1 MKKMTWLLRII
12 GTIQITLGVLY
23 LFAPAFMLNSM
34 GHSAVG
40 EDIYYPL
47 GMLASR
53 FIAYG
58 VAMIYISSNPLK
70 YKLWAIVMIAIQ
82 ALDLLGG
89 IVYTATGVVS
99 LELSGFPMFN
109 ASWMIILLWLW
120 MPKEK

>member
-12 GTIQITLGVLY
+12 GIIQITLGVLY

-99 LELSGFPMFN
+99 LELSGFAMFN
-109 ASWMIILLWLW
+109 ASWMIVLLWLW

>member
-99 LELSGFPMFN
+99 LELSGFAMFN
-109 ASWMIILLWLW
+109 ASWMIVLLWLW

>member
-12 GTIQITLGVLY
+12 GIIQITLGVLY
-23 LFAPAFMLNSM
+23 LFAPAFMLSSM

-53 FIAYG
+53 FIVYG
-58 VAMIYISSNPLK
+58 VAMIYISSDPVK

-82 ALDLLGG
+82 VLDLLGG
-89 IVYTATGVVS
+89 IAYTATGVVS

>member
-12 GTIQITLGVLY
+12 GIIQITLGVLY